1 MSTATEELDLSHD
14 LSEGDMDELERE
26 IRSDPIRW
34 AYWKLK
40 DPKGN
45 SWKARWYQRKMIQGI
60 MNGDRRIAARMGRR
74 VGKTE
79 TMVVFCLWYAFH
91 HKNSRLLVATPY
103 EHQVRLIFMRLAE
116 LVRDCEEL
124 SASVSMTKNPFI
136 ASFGNGSKIMGFT
149 AGANAGSQAGASVRG
164 QRADWLFLDEV
175 DYMSRDGIDAVTAIA
190 MEDPK
195 RIGIWVSSTP
205 TGKRDFFYDICTNP
219 DTGYKSYHFPSHV
232 NPDFDER
239 MEGELRATMTVQG
252 YIHEVEAQFGEETV
266 GVFSKSAV
274 ERAKSQYMY
283 SYRELNLWERE
294 QFQKQGYTL
303 DDIVYTKNYTK
314 IDPAPEA
321 HRIVG
326 VDWDK
331 FGEATQ
337 IVVTEYDSI
346 LQKFRVAK
354 RYEIPR
360 GDFTY
365 DNAVQTLIKIN
376 EIWNPKYFYIDAGHG
391 EYQIEMLH
399 KYGLE
404 NPESGLRTKVK
415 RIQFSQNVEI
425 RDPGTREIDKK
436 DAKNF
441 MISQT
446 SILLDRDK
454 IVVSPFDEM
463 IWKQMMDYQVIRIS
477 QNGKPIYTSENEHAL
492 DAFMLTIMG
501 FTIEFPEITKIL
513 EKITVSRK
521 ALPIQQNAV
530 KESLQEKVF
539 GGHRDVYATNSV
551 KREREAKDN
560 PNWHWNKVAVGYSK
574 KNASAGH
581 WGRGGSSK
589 GSGMSRSRF

>member
-1 MSTATEELDLSHD
+1 MSVNTIDLDTAE
-14 LSEGDMDELERE
+14 MDELELE
-26 IRSDPIRW
+26 IRSDPIKW

-45 SWKARWYQRKMIQGI
+45 AWKARWYQRKMIKGI
-60 MNGDRRIAARMGRR
+60 MSGDRRIAARMGRR

-116 LVRDCEEL
+116 LVRDCDEL
-124 SASVSMTKNPFI
+124 RDSVSMTKNPFI

-239 MEGELRATMTVQG
+239 MEGELRATMTAQG
-252 YIHEVEAQFGEETV
+252 YIHEVEAEFGEETV

-274 ERAKSQYMY
+274 ERAKSQYLY
-283 SYRELNLWERE
+283 SYRELNVWEKE

-303 DDIVYTKNYTK
+303 DDIIYFPNYNK
-314 IDPAPEA
+314 RNPAPPA
-321 HRIVG
+321 HRIIG

-331 FGEATQ
+331 YGAATQ
-337 IVVTEYDSI
+337 IVVTEFDEI
-346 LQKFRVAK
+346 LKKFRVCK
-354 RYEIPR
+354 REEIPR
-360 GDFTY
+360 GDFTL
-365 DNAVQTLIKIN
+365 DNAVKKIIELN
-376 EIWNPKYFYIDAGHG
+376 AIYDPKFVYVDRGFG

-399 KYGLE
+399 LHGRE
-404 NPESGLRTKVK
+404 HPETNLDKKVK
-415 RIQFSQNVEI
+415 GIQFSQKIEI
-425 RDPGTREIDKK
+425 RDPGTREVNPK
-436 DAKNF
+436 DAKDF
-441 MISQT
+441 MINQT
-446 SILLDRDK
+446 AILLDRDK
-454 IVVSPFDEM
+454 IVLSPFDEM
-463 IWKQMMDYQVIRIS
+463 VWKQMMDYQVVRIS
-477 QNGKPIYTSENEHAL
+477 QSGKPQYTSENEHAL
-492 DAFMLTIMG
+492 DAFMLTILG
-501 FTIEFPEITKIL
+501 FTIEFPNITKIL
-513 EKITVSRK
+513 EEIKVARK
-521 ALPIQQNAV
+521 AKPMEQLQQ

-539 GGHRDVYATNSV
+539 GGHRDVY
-551 KREREAKDN
+551 KEPKKIEKEAKDN
-560 PNWHWNKVAVGYSK
+560 PHWHWNKVSLGYSK
-574 KNASAGH
+574 KKTSSNP
-581 WGRGGSSK
+581 WGRGGGK
-589 GSGMSRSRF
+589 GSNFSRSKF

>member
-1 MSTATEELDLSHD
+1 MSTSTVDLSN
-14 LSEGDMDELERE
+14 SEMDELELE
-26 IRSDPIRW
+26 IRSDPIKW

-45 SWKARWYQRKMIQGI
+45 AWKARWYQREMINGI
-60 MNGDRRIAARMGRR
+60 MKGDRRIAARMGRR

-116 LVRDCEEL
+116 LVRDCDEL
-124 SASVSMTKNPFI
+124 RDSVSMTKNPFI

-252 YIHEVEAQFGEETV
+252 YIHEVEAEFGEETV

-274 ERAKSQYMY
+274 ERAKSQYLY
-283 SYRELNLWERE
+283 SYRELNVWEKE

-303 DDIVYTKNYTK
+303 DDIIYFPAYNKRN
-314 IDPAPEA
+314 PAPPA
-321 HRIVG
+321 HRIIG

-331 FGEATQ
+331 YGAATQ
-337 IVVTEYDSI
+337 IVVTEFDEI
-346 LQKFRVAK
+346 LKKFRVCK
-354 RYEIPR
+354 REEIPR
-360 GDFTY
+360 GDFTL
-365 DNAVQTLIKIN
+365 DNAVKKIIELN
-376 EIWNPKYFYIDAGHG
+376 EIYDPKFIYVDRGFG

-399 KYGLE
+399 LHGRE
-404 NPESGLRTKVK
+404 NPETGLDKKVK
-415 RIQFSQNVEI
+415 GIQFSQKIEI
-425 RDPGTREIDKK
+425 RDPGTRQVDSK
-436 DAKNF
+436 DAKDF
-441 MISQT
+441 MINQT
-446 SILLDRDK
+446 AILLDRDK
-454 IVVSPFDEM
+454 IVLSPFDEM
-463 IWKQMMDYQVIRIS
+463 VWKQMMDYQVVRIS
-477 QNGKPIYTSENEHAL
+477 QSGKPQYTSENEHAL
-492 DAFMLTIMG
+492 DAFMLTILG
-501 FTIEFPEITKIL
+501 FTIEFPNITKIL
-513 EKITVSRK
+513 EEIKVARK
-521 ALPIQQNAV
+521 AKPLQQMQQ

-539 GGHRDVYATNSV
+539 GGHRDVY
-551 KREREAKDN
+551 KEPKKIEKEAKDN
-560 PNWHWNKVAVGYSK
+560 PHWHWNKVSLGYSK
-574 KNASAGH
+574 KKASSNP
-581 WGRGGSSK
+581 WGRGGGK
-589 GSGMSRSRF
+589 GSTFTRSKF

>member
-1 MSTATEELDLSHD
+1 MSHVDLTNA
-14 LSEGDMDELERE
+14 EMDEMERE
-26 IRSDPIRW
+26 IRSDPIKW

-60 MNGDRRIAARMGRR
+60 MSGDRRIAARMGRR

-116 LVRDCEEL
+116 LVRDCDEL
-124 SASVSMTKNPFI
+124 NASVTMTKNPFI

-219 DTGYKSYHFPSHV
+219 DTGYRSYHFPSHV

-252 YIHEVEAQFGEETV
+252 YIHEVEAEFGEETV

-274 ERAKSQYMY
+274 ERAKSQYLY
-283 SYRELNLWERE
+283 SYRELNVWEKE

-303 DDIVYTKNYTK
+303 DDIIYFPAYNKRN
-314 IDPAPEA
+314 PAPPA
-321 HRIVG
+321 HRIIG

-331 FGEATQ
+331 YGAATQ
-337 IVVTEYDSI
+337 IVVTEYDEI
-346 LQKFRVAK
+346 LKKFRVCK
-354 RYEIPR
+354 REEIPR
-360 GDFTY
+360 GDFTL
-365 DNAVQTLIKIN
+365 DNAVKKIIELN
-376 EIWNPKYFYIDAGHG
+376 AIYDPKFIYVDRGFG

-399 KYGLE
+399 LHGRE
-404 NPESGLRTKVK
+404 HPETNLDKKVK
-415 RIQFSQNVEI
+415 GIQFSQKIEI
-425 RDPGTREIDKK
+425 RDPGTREVNSK
-436 DAKNF
+436 DAKDF
-441 MISQT
+441 MINQT
-446 SILLDRDK
+446 AILLDRDK
-454 IVVSPFDEM
+454 IVLSPFDEM
-463 IWKQMMDYQVIRIS
+463 VWKQMMDYQVVRIS
-477 QNGKPIYTSENEHAL
+477 QSGKPQYTSENEHAL
-492 DAFMLTIMG
+492 DAFMLTILG
-501 FTIEFPEITKIL
+501 FTIEFPNITKIL
-513 EKITVSRK
+513 EEIKVARK
-521 ALPIQQNAV
+521 ARPLQQQQQ

-539 GGHRDVYATNSV
+539 GGHRDVY
-551 KREREAKDN
+551 KEPKKIEKEAKDN
-560 PNWHWNKVAVGYSK
+560 PNWHWNKVSLGYGK
-574 KNASAGH
+574 KKTSSNP
-581 WGRGGSSK
+581 WGRGGGK
-589 GSGMSRSRF
+589 GSSFSRSKF